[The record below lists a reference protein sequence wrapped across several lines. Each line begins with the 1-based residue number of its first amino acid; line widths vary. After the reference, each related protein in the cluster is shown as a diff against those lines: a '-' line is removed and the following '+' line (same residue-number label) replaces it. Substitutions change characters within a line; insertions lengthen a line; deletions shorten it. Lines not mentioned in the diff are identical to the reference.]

1 MMRTEDIHHNLHRS
15 LPYGLRSVVGELE
28 LRGATLVS
36 AEEVAAYAGVAAGSP
51 AAYDIIRRL
60 VAARWLR
67 PLPVKGRYEFLPGAA
82 GPFSREDALDPLR
95 ALFAGWET
103 AGQVVLSGAAF
114 LRAFADRAPDRFD
127 VAVPRRRSIWRS
139 LRSLYRFH
147 SVVPERIFGAE
158 LVDGVPVSTRERLLL
173 DVALWPDAVGVALR
187 DRDHWLGRALAE
199 ADTSIVKKML
209 RRLDSP
215 TANARAGYLAAVFGR
230 GDLADAVAQLGRPRV
245 SVPLLPATAST
256 PAARRDERFN
266 VVDPVGAATVG

>member
-1 MMRTEDIHHNLHRS
+1 VETEEIHDKLHRS
-15 LPYGLRSVVGELE
+15 LPYGLRNVVGELE
-28 LRGATLVS
+28 LRGATMVS
-36 AEEVAAYAGVAAGSP
+36 AEQVAAYAGVTAGSP
-51 AAYDIIRRL
+51 ANYDIIRRL

-67 PLPVKGRYEFLPGAA
+67 RLPVKGQYEFLPGAA

-103 AGQVVLSGAAF
+103 PGQVVLAGAAF
-114 LRAFADRAPDRFD
+114 LRGFAERAPDRFD
-127 VAVPRRRSIWRS
+127 VAVPRTKSIWRS

-173 DVALWPDAVGVALR
+173 DVALWPDTVGAALR

-199 ADTSIVKKML
+199 ADTSSVVRML

-215 TANARAGYLAAVFGR
+215 TANARAGYLAGAFER
-230 GDLADAVAQLGRPRV
+230 GDLADAVASLGRSRV
-245 SVPLLPATAST
+245 LVPLLPATAPT
-256 PAARRDERFN
+256 PSVRRDRRFN
-266 VVDPVGAATVG
+266 VDDPVGAATVA